1 MKKALTYWIPVA
13 IYLGFLALYAVFSAL
28 SGNDYLYQ
36 PVWDIGHYLT
46 ISEIGYEVSPC
57 TDAAGNRTGGIC
69 GNVGWYPAWPLIV
82 ATVRPLLGGSSQLAF
97 AGLAHLF
104 CLLFF
109 IALFELISKL
119 KDREAATITVL
130 AVAMSPASFYLLT
143 GFPYSLMLLL
153 LSIYILLLYRPHRLL
168 RDIGLFSSALT
179 ISLCYPTGLLF
190 ALIPFIWFIRTE
202 RKNKSG
208 LRKISNWLSLFKYL
222 LPFILGPLLLWAYFY
237 FKFDDFFLQL
247 HFQEKFGRTW
257 AFPLLV
263 IYKALVNFSLLRP
276 ENATILWYGF
286 IFLLFGPYKIRAE
299 LWITAIFLFLFSPAT
314 GTVMSIY
321 RHYLIILPAYIIIG
335 ASTRP
340 FWIKIGFLTIG
351 LILSLK
357 ILFPLFMA
365 YRLV

>member
-1 MKKALTYWIPVA
+1 MRKALTYWIPVA
-13 IYLGFLALYAVFSAL
+13 IYLGFLALYSIFSVIN
-28 SGNDYLYQ
+28 GNDYLYQ

-46 ISEIGYEVSPC
+46 ISETGYEVIPC
-57 TDAAGNRTGGIC
+57 TDASGNRTGGIC

-82 ATVRPLLGGSSQLAF
+82 AAIRPLLGGSSQLAF

-109 IALFELISKL
+109 IALFELADKL
-119 KDREAATITVL
+119 SDRKTATITVL

-153 LSIYILLLYRPHRLL
+153 LTVYILLLYRPHSIFREF
-168 RDIGLFSSALT
+168 GLFFSALT
-179 ISLCYPTGLLF
+179 VSLCYPTGILY
-190 ALIPFIWFIRTE
+190 AIIPLIWFIKTE
-202 RKNKSG
+202 LKNKSDSG
-208 LRKISNWLSLFKYL
+208 GVFVWLRLGKYL
-222 LPFILGPLLLWAYFY
+222 LPFVLGPLLLWVYFY

-257 AFPLLV
+257 AFPLMV
-263 IYKALVNFSLLRP
+263 MYKALANYSLLRP
-276 ENATILWYGF
+276 ENATILWYGI
-286 IFLLFGPYKIRAE
+286 IFLLFLPYKIRVE
-299 LWITAIFLFLFSPAT
+299 LWLTAIFLFLFSPAT

-321 RHYLIILPAYIIIG
+321 RHHLIIFPAYMIIG

-340 FWIKIGFLTIG
+340 LWIKLGFLAIG